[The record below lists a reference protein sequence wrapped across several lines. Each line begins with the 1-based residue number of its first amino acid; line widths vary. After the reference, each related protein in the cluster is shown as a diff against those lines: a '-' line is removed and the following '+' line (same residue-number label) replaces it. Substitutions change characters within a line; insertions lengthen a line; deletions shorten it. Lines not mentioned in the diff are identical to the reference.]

1 MVDTKRFIHNGD
13 YYYFNSISPSA
24 KNISINESSISL
36 LYVGQSSQLTA
47 IIAPGSALDKS
58 VTWSSSDTSIATVDN
73 TWLVT
78 CVTPWECT
86 ITATTSNWLTA
97 TCAVNAGGG
106 GWTYYD
112 FTTMTTATFTTLF
125 PNGANVYMTEWTW
138 IWNNTTWTKWAATRL
153 ISTSWVP
160 NKLELFY
167 KGFRGGSAWWVVWV
181 NPTSVTTTSN
191 DWQNLATSWWT
202 YDGSNTSWRVGTN
215 VLYNSSS
222 TYAVA
227 HSEYV
232 WEIDFSNWAWNYYKD
247 WTQIANWIYSSYAT
261 LKSNLSGNIYLECC
275 WVWNCKLEKVWY
287 KIS

>member
-1 MVDTKRFIHNGD
+1 MADIRWFIQNWD
-13 YYYFNSISPSA
+13 YYFFGNASPQPRSIVLDKSEITFVS
-24 KNISINESSISL
+24 
-36 LYVGQSSQLTA
+36 VGQTSQLTA
-47 IIAPGSALDKS
+47 TIWPASAIDKS
-58 VTWSSSDTSIATVDN
+58 VTWNSSDTSVATVDN
-73 TWLVT
+73 NWLVT
-78 CVTPWECT
+78 CVSLWNCT

-97 TCAVNAGGG
+97 TCSITQDENPR
-106 GWTYYD
+106 TYYD
-112 FTTMTTATFTTLF
+112 FTSMTTATFETLF
-125 PNGANVYMTEWTW
+125 PNRSYVTMTEWTW

-191 DWQNLATSWWT
+191 DRQNLATSWWT

-232 WEIDFSNWAWNYYKD
+232 WEIDFSNWVWNYYKD
-247 WTQIANWIYSSYAT
+247 WTQIANWVYSSYAT